1 MEYLKTFESYNDD
14 LILERLDLQPLLNL
28 LKSSVNKNAIA
39 TLIVGSLLAVSSVAQ
54 ATNFIEN
61 RTDLDHKD
69 KVVLVQAIKK
79 YHDPLTLRLSHSG
92 WDHIRKHEKL
102 KLQAYSIGDG
112 MITIGYGHALPVDES
127 KYKVGDKISVKTANN
142 LFIQDMNVAAKGVK
156 RIFEEWKEQGI
167 NIKLTQN
174 QYDVLVSLAY
184 NLGVTDLRTSNYI
197 QFIKENKLTRAAK
210 QIRITGISEKFPGL
224 EKRRLEEY
232 KMFIS

>member
-1 MEYLKTFESYNDD
+1 MEYLKTFESFNED
-14 LILERLDLQPLLNL
+14 LILEKLDLQPLFDL
-28 LKSSVNKNAIA
+28 LKSSINKNAIA

-61 RTDLDHKD
+61 RPDLGHKD

-79 YHDPLTLRLSHSG
+79 YKDPLTMRLSQSG
-92 WDHIRKHEKL
+92 WDHIRNHEKL

-112 MITIGYGHALPVDES
+112 MITIGYGHASPVGES
-127 KYKVGDKISVKTANN
+127 KYKIGDKISVKIANK
-142 LFIQDMNVAAKGVK
+142 LFIEDMNIAAKGVR
-156 RIFEEWKEQGI
+156 RIFEEWKAQGI

-174 QYDVLVSLAY
+174 QYDVMISLAY
-184 NLGVTDLRTSNYI
+184 NLGVTDLRTSNFI
-197 QFIKENKLTRAAK
+197 QLIKENKLTRAAK